1 MNDWWIK
8 NAGRIDALA
17 QRERMFL
24 FASVLVM
31 VLAIVD
37 TVWLSPVQ
45 SAQKQL
51 SLRFKA
57 QSAEVIRLRTELQSS
72 GQPVDAGAAVRAD
85 LGRTDERLALLEKD
99 IAGLAPQMEGG
110 PNLEKVLLQFLR
122 RQDGL
127 TLVSTGTLK
136 SETNAATALPAGMS
150 RQGMELRVAGS
161 YAELVR
167 YVKALESAL
176 PSLRWGPMV
185 LKSNKQGIELT
196 LQVFLVGV
204 PAP

>member
-1 MNDWWIK
+1 MKDWWIK
-8 NAGRIDALA
+8 YAGRIDALA

-72 GQPVDAGAAVRAD
+72 GQPVDAGAAVRAE
-85 LGRTDERLALLEKD
+85 LGRTDARLALLEKD
-99 IAGLAPQMEGG
+99 IAGLAPQIEGG

-127 TLVSTGTLK
+127 TLVSTGTIK
-136 SETNAATALPAGMS
+136 PETNAATALPAGMS

-176 PSLRWGPMV
+176 PSLRWGPLV
-185 LKSNKQGIELT
+185 VKSNKQGIELT
-196 LQVFLVGV
+196 LQVFLVGA